1 MIKNFSKT
9 TVCVWVL
16 SVLALGWVLFGYV
29 LGPIV
34 IANAYR
40 QQSLGFLNGLIA
52 GRANHALGEYLLDW
66 RHVAN
71 RASLDLGVLGVFA
84 FLFLLAWN
92 PVDRVA
98 EGEPAAKS
106 GISKPRLL
114 LVYALGAIIFGGT
127 LSDMLSDTEHWPFSP
142 YPMYST
148 MDVSETYSFLRLYGV
163 LQRSPLVEVPLDDN
177 IYLQPFDNSRLPPA
191 LERAAMENRLDEAM
205 ADCLARYESARQAG
219 RHGGPR
225 LVGVRLYRL
234 TWTLQP
240 SASNVDQPDRKEL
253 LGDVPNHGEGGT

>member
-1 MIKNFSKT
+1 MTKSFSKT
-9 TVCVWVL
+9 TVCVWAL
-16 SVLALGWVLFGYV
+16 SVLTLGWALFGYA
-29 LGPIV
+29 LAPIV
-34 IANAYR
+34 IANAYH
-40 QQSLGFLNGLIA
+40 QKSLGFLNGLIA
-52 GRANHALGEYLLDW
+52 GRANHTLGEYLIDW
-66 RHVAN
+66 RHIAN
-71 RASLDLGVLGVFA
+71 KASLDLGVLGAFALLA
-84 FLFLLAWN
+84 FLSWN
-92 PVDRVA
+92 PRGRVI
-98 EGEPAAKS
+98 GCEPAVKS

-177 IYLQPFDNSRLPPA
+177 IYLQPLDNSRLPPA